1 MTKPTRPD
9 RPGRTPIQ
17 WQEYFRRA
25 GILVE
30 VLDAAKSG
38 QARATILGNFLSQ
51 NQGREVPI
59 TIGGRTGR
67 ARLCVEEGGKRQ
79 RRYYF
84 QIAWDE
90 APPPDSVP
98 PEKAPLTDGLA
109 DEPGPTSAGQS
120 APAIA
125 TSRFSPA
132 ASPLPVEG
140 LLPAPAGPDQETPA
154 EAEGNQEAWS

>member
-9 RPGRTPIQ
+9 RPGRTPGQ

-30 VLDAAKSG
+30 ALDAAKSG

-51 NQGREVPI
+51 NQGRVVPI
-59 TIGGRTGR
+59 QAGGRSGT
-67 ARLCVEEGGKRQ
+67 ARLCVEEGAQRQ

-84 QIAWDE
+84 QVAWDE
-90 APPPDSVP
+90 APPPGPVP
-98 PEKAPLTDGLA
+98 PKEAPLTDGLA
-109 DEPGPTSAGQS
+109 DEPGPASEGQS
-120 APAIA
+120 APAIVTPGISAAA
-125 TSRFSPA
+125 T
-132 ASPLPVEG
+132 PLPVEG
-140 LLPAPAGPDQETPA
+140 RLLAPAGPDRETPA